1 MKFAQSYLEN
11 FSQVMT
17 LLDKKEISKTI
28 ELIHKIKVSKGRIFF
43 LGVGGSA
50 GNASHA
56 VNDFRKITEIECY
69 APTDNVSELTA
80 RINDEGWDSSY
91 SNWLKVSNLNSKDAL
106 FVLSVGGGSIE
117 KKISMNI
124 VESLRLGK
132 KRNCKI
138 VGLVGRDGGYT
149 KKVGNNVVVIKV
161 DKKELVTPIVEAF
174 QVVLWHYVVSHSLL
188 KINKTKW

>member
-1 MKFAQSYLEN
+1 MN
-11 FSQVMT
+11 FKLFKNTFSESLGEVDEKS
-17 LLDKKEISKTI
+17 LLG
-28 ELIHKIKVSKGRIFF
+28 LIKDLVLIRKRKGRVFC

-50 GNASHA
+50 ANAGHL
-56 VNDFRKITEIECY
+56 VNDLRKLCNIEAY
-69 APTDNVSELTA
+69 SASDNVSELTA

-91 SNWLKVSNLNSKDAL
+91 SNWLKVSNLNNKDGL
-106 FVLSVGGGSIE
+106 FILSVGGGSIK